1 MSNIL
6 LGKMSLNLRSTAI
19 LLLLAPIWGAL
30 STPAGAEP
38 LKPGKAPELTDEQKT
53 VLMRIARRTVR
64 DAALGRDR
72 YEPSYVPED
81 LEKIEA
87 EAVVRLRLGGYL
99 LSHASGGPAPVALA
113 VRDAAHANVEQI
125 LAVEKLDPNLLPNI
139 LVEIEVVGPP
149 REIKPPEDWT
159 QPRALDPFVEP
170 GIDGLIIVAPNL
182 RNRFCPTELF
192 TNDLV
197 VSEAVANIAKEASA
211 NPKDLKS
218 ARLFTFR
225 TAHWYQHK
233 PSDPIHSLKRGMTL
247 VPPSAVTAEGLDE
260 AIEELSR
267 YLRYRQKKR
276 TGVFS
281 YQYEASKN
289 RFSDEDNLIR
299 QVGAAVALAMH
310 ARITA
315 DRESQLVANTAIDY
329 HLQGLRPIPQPASGM
344 PEAAFVATADD
355 KNKLGVSALL
365 ALAMAEH
372 PNPGRYADDRAKLI
386 RGMLSLQRESGM
398 FLTAFPPSVGTKS
411 QEYFPGEALLA
422 ISRDYDLRPTTE
434 ALEAFDR
441 ALPFYR
447 DYFRAKPS
455 PAFVPWQAQAFA
467 RMATTAKRADYAAFV
482 FEMCD
487 WLSASQLTPDN
498 CEFPDMWGG
507 IASYQK
513 GRAGVATASYTEGV
527 ADALALAKLRGDAER
542 TTRYTNVVQSACRF
556 IMQLQFRPEEAYFV
570 RSPQDAI
577 GGIRTTPTLNLLR
590 IDHCQHALVALL
602 KARDALYGPAE

>member
-1 MSNIL
+1 
-6 LGKMSLNLRSTAI
+6 MSLNPRKAAVI
-19 LLLLAPIWGAL
+19 LVIASSLCVL
-30 STPAGAEP
+30 STPARAEL
-38 LKPGKAPELTDEQKT
+38 LKPGRPPKLTDEQKAL
-53 VLMRIARRTVR
+53 LMRTARRTVR

-72 YEPSYVPED
+72 YEPSYVPDD
-81 LEKIEA
+81 LAKIEA

-99 LSHASGGPAPVALA
+99 LSHASGGPAPLPIA

-125 LAVEKLDPNLLPNI
+125 LAVEQLDPNLLPNI
-139 LVEIEVVGPP
+139 LIEIEVVGPP
-149 REIKPPEDWT
+149 LEIHPPEDWT

-170 GIDGLIIVAPNL
+170 GIDGLVIVAPNL

-197 VSEAVANIAKEASA
+197 VSEAVANIAKKATA
-211 NPKDLKS
+211 NPKDLKQ
-218 ARLFTFR
+218 ARLFRFR
-225 TAHWYQHK
+225 TTHWYQHK
-233 PSDPIHSLKRGMTL
+233 PTDPIQSLRRGMKL
-247 VPPSAVTAEGLDE
+247 VSPDAITPEGLDR
-260 AIEELSR
+260 AIETLSK

-276 TGVFS
+276 SGVFS

-289 RFSDEDNLIR
+289 RFSDEDNLVR

-310 ARITA
+310 AHIA
-315 DRESQLVANTAIDY
+315 GDRDSQLVANTAIDY
-329 HLQGLRPIPQPASGM
+329 HLQGLRPIPQTAPGV
-344 PEAAFVATADD
+344 PEAAYIATADE
-355 KNKLGVSALL
+355 KNKLGVTALL

-372 PNPGRYADDRAKLI
+372 PNPERYAAERAKLI
-386 RGMLSLQRESGM
+386 RGMLSLQQDSGM

-447 DYFRAKPS
+447 DYFRARPS

-467 RMATTAKRADYAAFV
+467 RMARTAKRADYAAFV
-482 FEMCD
+482 YEMCD
-487 WLSASQLTPDN
+487 WLSASQLTPEN

-507 IASYQK
+507 IAGYQK
-513 GRAGVATASYTEGV
+513 GRAGVATASYTEGI
-527 ADALALAKLRGDAER
+527 ADALALAKLRGDAEHAK
-542 TTRYTNVVQSACRF
+542 RYAVVVKAACRF
-556 IMQLQFRPEEAYFV
+556 IMQLQVRPEEAYFV